1 MAQASKESAEIM
13 AALGHEQ
20 LDLAKQQYAD
30 NKPFLQGIAQQQ
42 MDISDQTRAQ
52 GEDYY
57 NYLKQYRPL
66 ELSMRDDAMAD
77 RSGELSD
84 YDLANRA
91 DAALISGPNSGL
103 YNARQGDIDWQV
115 NNAVADAQGAYT
127 RATNQAIRQG
137 LRYGAAAP
145 NMVGQVGSIG
155 LTQAQNIAAAANA
168 ARMGG
173 IDQARQL
180 TASGLQLRQ
189 GNMDALQK
197 QRAIDWAKKLDAVG
211 LAKGMPGASAGAY
224 GLAVNAGNSAG
235 QNYMAPGQAMQSG
248 FSAGANTIG
257 QGRSLYEQGLG
268 NILNAQTSVYDSSL
282 KSGLDVGGLLSGGAA
297 LMKAWPSDVRLK
309 DNIKFVGVDPDTG
322 IGLYEFNYYNDDT
335 RYRGVLA
342 QEVMQT
348 HPDAVIQDEASGYLV
363 VDYGMLGIEMEKVA

>member
-1 MAQASKESAEIM
+1 M
-13 AALGHEQ
+13 AALGREQ
-20 LDLAKQQYAD
+20 LDFAKQQYAD

-42 MDISDQTRAQ
+42 MDISEQTRAQ
-52 GEDYY
+52 GDDYY

-66 ELSMRDDAMAD
+66 ELSMRDEAMLD
-77 RSGELSD
+77 RSGELAD

-91 DAALISGPNSGL
+91 DAALISGPNRGL
-103 YNARQGDIDWQV
+103 YDARRDDIDWQV

-137 LRYGAAAP
+137 LRYGAAVP

-180 TASGLQLRQ
+180 TATGLQLRQ
-189 GNMDALQK
+189 SNMDALQK
-197 QRAIDWAKKLDAVG
+197 QRAIDWARKLDAAG

-235 QNYMAPGQAMQSG
+235 QNYMSPGQTMQSG
-248 FSAGANTIG
+248 LIAGANTIG

-268 NILNAQTSVYDSSL
+268 NIVNAQASVYGASQ
-282 KSGLDVGGLLSGGAA
+282 KGGLDVGGLLSGGAA
-297 LMKAWPSDVRLK
+297 LMKVWPSDVRLK
-309 DNIKFVGVDPDTG
+309 DNIQFVGVDPNTG

-348 HPDAVIQDEASGYLV
+348 HPDAVMQDEASGYLV
-363 VDYGMLGIEMEKVA
+363 VDYGMLGIKMEEV